1 MLTRITCVFGI
12 IAIVGWI
19 LYAVCWM
26 CDYFYNLNSQIK
38 INKYRCDSA
47 IGMIV
52 DLQGAIAELKK
63 GKK

>member
-1 MLTRITCVFGI
+1 MDRLFCVVGG

-19 LYAVCWM
+19 LFAFFYTL
-26 CDYFYNLNSQIK
+26 DYFFNLNSQIK

-52 DLQGAIAELKK
+52 DLQSAIAELKK